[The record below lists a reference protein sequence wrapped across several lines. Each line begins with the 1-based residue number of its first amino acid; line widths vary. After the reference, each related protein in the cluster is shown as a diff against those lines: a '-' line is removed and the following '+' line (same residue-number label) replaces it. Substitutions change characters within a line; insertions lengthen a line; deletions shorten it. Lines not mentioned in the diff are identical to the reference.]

1 MVMMCEELAKVGPI
15 TDATIEWLDRL
26 TS

>member
-1 MVMMCEELAKVGPI
+1 VMMCEDFADVGPI
-15 TDATIEWLDRL
+15 TDATIEWIDRL